1 LRNHS
6 ALSTERGAMQ
16 ITESLARFLVE
27 HRPED
32 MPERLRHEAKRSL
45 VNFFATALGGCRN
58 EAFEILLATLGDYVG
73 PAHATVIGR
82 RERTDALSATF
93 LNAVSS
99 NVLDFDDTH
108 LRTVIHPTAPVAPP
122 LLALAERR
130 PISGAALL
138 HAFALGVEV
147 ECRIGNALSPGH
159 YRRGWHITATCGVLG
174 AAAAAGRL
182 LGLDARRMGWALGT
196 AATQSSGLIEN
207 LGTMSKSVGVGNA
220 ARNGLAAALFAERGL
235 SGPEQP
241 IEGRRGFA
249 AVMGDGEDDLSPI
262 AHGLGD
268 TWELMQNA
276 YKPYPSGVVL
286 HPVIDAC
293 LELRPKVG
301 DPQRIDRILVKGH
314 PLLRE
319 RADRPAVA
327 TGREAQVSL
336 QHSVAVA
343 FLYGTA
349 GVEQYTDACVNDQA
363 VLALRS
369 KVAAEDDASIPA
381 DAAVVSVRTGAGDL
395 LTAHVAHARGS
406 IARPLSDRELEAKLR
421 ELAAHGAP
429 TVDAE
434 RLIAAVWGID
444 RMENV
449 APLMA
454 MTIPAAA

>member
-1 LRNHS
+1 
-6 ALSTERGAMQ
+6 MQ
-16 ITESLARFLVE
+16 ITERLARFLVE

-32 MPERLRHEAKRSL
+32 MPERVRHEAKRSL

-58 EAFEILLATLGDYVG
+58 EAFEILRATLADYFG
-73 PAHATVIGR
+73 PGHATVIGR
-82 RERTDALSATF
+82 AERTDALTAAF

-122 LLALAERR
+122 LFALAERR
-130 PISGAALL
+130 PITGAALL
-138 HAFALGVEV
+138 HAFILGVEV

-174 AAAAAGRL
+174 AAAAAGKL
-182 LGLDARRMGWALGT
+182 LGLDARRMGWALGA

-220 ARNGLAAALFAERGL
+220 ARNGLAAALYAERGL
-235 SGPEQP
+235 SGPDRP
-241 IEGRRGFA
+241 LEGPRGFA
-249 AVMGDGEDDLSPI
+249 AVMGDGDGDDLSTI
-262 AHGLGD
+262 AQGLGD

-276 YKPYPSGVVL
+276 YKPYPCGVVL

-301 DPQRIDRILVKGH
+301 APPRIDRILLKGH

-319 RADRPAVA
+319 RADRPAVT

-343 FLYGTA
+343 FLYGAA
-349 GVEQYTDACVNDQA
+349 GVAQYTDACVNDPA
-363 VLALRS
+363 VLALRG

-381 DAAVVSVRTGAGDL
+381 DAAVVSVRTATGEL

-421 ELAAHGAP
+421 ELAAYGAP
-429 TVDAE
+429 SIETD
-434 RLIAAVWGID
+434 RLIAALWAI
-444 RMENV
+444 EQTNSV
-449 APLMA
+449 AEVMRIA
-454 MTIPAAA
+454 VPASR

>member
-1 LRNHS
+1 
-6 ALSTERGAMQ
+6 MQ
-16 ITESLARFLVE
+16 ITEALARFLVE

-32 MPERLRHEAKRSL
+32 MPERVRHEAKRSL

-58 EAFEILLATLGDYVG
+58 EAFEIALATLRDYFG

-82 RERTDALSATF
+82 AERTDALTATF

-174 AAAAAGRL
+174 AAAAAGKV
-182 LGLDARRMGWALGT
+182 LGLDARRMGWALGA

-235 SGPEQP
+235 SGPDQP
-241 IEGRRGFA
+241 LEGPRGFA
-249 AVMGDGEDDLSPI
+249 AVMGDGEDLSPVI
-262 AHGLGD
+262 HGLGD
-268 TWELMQNA
+268 TWELTQNA
-276 YKPYPSGVVL
+276 YKPYPCGVVL

-293 LELRPKVG
+293 LELRPKV

-319 RADRPAVA
+319 RADRPAVT

-343 FLYGTA
+343 FLYGAA
-349 GVEQYTDACVNDQA
+349 GVEQYTDACVNDPA
-363 VLALRS
+363 VLALRR

-406 IARPLSDRELEAKLR
+406 IARPLSDRELEGKFRA
-421 ELAAHGAP
+421 LAAYGAP
-429 TVDAE
+429 KVDAQ
-434 RLIAAVWGID
+434 RLMAAVWTID
-444 RMENV
+444 KMERV
-449 APLMA
+449 AELMTLA
-454 MTIPAAA
+454 GFAAG

>member
-6 ALSTERGAMQ
+6 GLSTERGAMQ
-16 ITESLARFLVE
+16 ITEGLARFLVE

-32 MPERLRHEAKRSL
+32 MPERVRHEAKRSL

-58 EAFEILLATLGDYVG
+58 EAFEIVLATLSDYFG
-73 PAHATVIGR
+73 PPHATVIGR
-82 RERTDALSATF
+82 VERTDALTATF

-122 LLALAERR
+122 LFALAERR
-130 PISGAALL
+130 PITGAALL

-159 YRRGWHITATCGVLG
+159 YRRGSHITATCGVLG

-182 LGLDARRMGWALGT
+182 LGLDARRMGWALGA
-196 AATQSSGLIEN
+196 AATQSSGLVEN
-207 LGTMSKSVGVGNA
+207 LGTMSKSVGVGNS

-235 SGPEQP
+235 TGPEQP
-241 IEGRRGFA
+241 IEGPRGFA
-249 AVMGDGEDDLSPI
+249 AVMGDGDDLSPI
-262 AHGLGD
+262 IHGLGD

-276 YKPYPSGVVL
+276 YKPYPCGVVL

-301 DPQRIDRILVKGH
+301 NPQGIDRILVKGH

-319 RADRPAVA
+319 RADRPAVT

-343 FLYGTA
+343 FLHGAA
-349 GVEQYTDACVNDQA
+349 GVKEYTDACVNDPA
-363 VLALRS
+363 VLALRR

-381 DAAVVSVRTGAGDL
+381 DAAVVSVRTAAGEAL
-395 LTAHVAHARGS
+395 SAHVAHARGS
-406 IARPLSDRELEAKLR
+406 LARPLGDRELEDKFR
-421 ELAAHGAP
+421 GLAAFGAP
-429 TVDAE
+429 KVDAQ
-434 RLIAAVWGID
+434 RLIDAAWAID

-454 MTIPAAA
+454 MAIPRAA